1 MITDSQGRRLW
12 IADEQGSIAPVNS
25 HADIQSRRRGGGEAD
40 WWVVARDRE
49 WSPPTRKSFLN
60 SGASG
65 ASSGNGGGTKIGGGG
80 KPQPYGAHG
89 WYGSTGSASSTGPAH
104 RGKVTQ
110 PNEVRGKASPRP
122 FAKVTWKNDDRTRP
136 DPKQDDLK
144 PEMQDAVAR
153 IKEEVPKLDT
163 VNMNSGRRPF
173 DPANPNDPHADGR
186 AVDINNINGVR
197 VVNLETATGPEAERA
212 REAAA
217 NLEKW
222 AKVDDDIKQFIG
234 PNGGWT
240 RDRSGNPYPINPN
253 DPKGRK
259 LLDEHKNHYHI
270 GM

>member
-1 MITDSQGRRLW
+1 
-12 IADEQGSIAPVNS
+12 
-25 HADIQSRRRGGGEAD
+25 
-40 WWVVARDRE
+40 VVARDRE

-89 WYGSTGSASSTGPAH
+89 WYGTTGSASSTGPAH
-104 RGKVTQ
+104 RGKVTL

-122 FAKVTWKNDDRTRP
+122 PAKVTWKNDDRTRP

-144 PEMQDAVAR
+144 PEMQDAVER

-163 VNMNSGRRPF
+163 VNVNSGRRPF

-212 REAAA
+212 QEAAA

-222 AKVDDDIKQFIG
+222 AKNEPKIKQLIG
-234 PNGGWT
+234 PTGWLE
-240 RDRSGNPYPINPN
+240 RGSDGVMR
-253 DPKGRK
+253 PKQLTK
-259 LLDEHKNHYHI
+259 PKDFKTLDEHKNHYHI